1 MNFLKQVDW
10 KAYREEAVEF
20 LSELIRIDTSN
31 PPGNETEAARFLQE
45 RFAREGIAGE
55 ILEPEPGRG
64 SFLARLEGQ
73 GPGPRLMLLSH
84 TDVVPVADPARWEH
98 PPFSGA

>member
-1 MNFLKQVDW
+1 MSCVNFLKQVDW

-64 SFLARLEGQ
+64 SLLARLRGR
-73 GPGPRLMLLSH
+73 GPGP
-84 TDVVPVADPARWEH
+84 
-98 PPFSGA
+98 